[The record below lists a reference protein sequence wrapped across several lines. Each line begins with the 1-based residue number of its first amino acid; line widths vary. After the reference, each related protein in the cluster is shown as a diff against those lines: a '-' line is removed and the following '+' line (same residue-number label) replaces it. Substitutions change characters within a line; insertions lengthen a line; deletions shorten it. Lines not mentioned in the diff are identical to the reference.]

1 MPLAIRD
8 DVVYENFKPIV
19 VLTLPCI
26 VHYVKLHLIIAFL
39 TSPCTTP
46 RLLSG
51 SLLPYRHRA
60 EANII
65 QSSLGPQLTAR

>member
-26 VHYVKLHLIIAFL
+26 VHYVKLHLIIAF
-39 TSPCTTP
+39 SPRRALP
-46 RLLSG
+46 RD
-51 SLLPYRHRA
+51 
-60 EANII
+60 
-65 QSSLGPQLTAR
+65 SSQDPCSHIVIAQRLI